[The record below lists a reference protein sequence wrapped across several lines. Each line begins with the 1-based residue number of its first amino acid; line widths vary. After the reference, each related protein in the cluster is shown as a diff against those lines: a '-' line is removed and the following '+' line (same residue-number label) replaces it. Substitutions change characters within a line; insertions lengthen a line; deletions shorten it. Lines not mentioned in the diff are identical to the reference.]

1 MVNKDY
7 SKSRMR
13 ENRTYGS
20 VRGGQSNLIPSTRLT
35 GPLAPRVADC
45 RSAAMLMKSALRIY
59 FSVSY
64 VMITILLT
72 GSLRSPPYPAS
83 PDFSMGKRVTRFSGR
98 FASLRIVFPK

>member
-1 MVNKDY
+1 M
-7 SKSRMR
+7 
-13 ENRTYGS
+13 TGLTA
-20 VRGGQSNLIPSTRLT
+20 GGFLSLT

-72 GSLRSPPYPAS
+72 GSLRSPPPIRLRRTS
-83 PDFSMGKRVTRFSGR
+83 PYSGG
-98 FASLRIVFPK
+98 RIKLMYSEE